1 MDASMLCKK
10 EPTRNSI
17 YNIGAT
23 ATADVTEVLGSL
35 FSRESLPEAI

>member
-23 ATADVTEVLGSL
+23 ADVTEVLGSL